1 MKVLLVNDV
10 AAPIGGAEILTYDL
24 RGELRRRGHDARVF
38 ASDAYGAGDREPD
51 YLCFGTIGELRT
63 VNRAANP
70 RARAA
75 LKRVLD
81 AFQPDVVH
89 VRMFMTQLSPL
100 ILPLLRDRPSV
111 YNAPWYETICPTA
124 LKLLPDGSRCD
135 MFAGRACR
143 RCLSR
148 RAWLALM
155 AQRRL
160 LSRSIDA
167 FDVIVANSE
176 TTRAKLVEY
185 RVDATRMIYNGVP
198 SRPRRPSLGDTPIIG
213 YSGRLSHEKGVD
225 TLVDAFPQVAQAVPD
240 ARLLLVGD
248 GPLRGPIA
256 ARVRSNVFGS
266 RVTMTGHRTRGEAE
280 REMDTAWVQ
289 AAPSLLEEP
298 FGIAAAEAMMRGTAI
313 VASAGGGLSEM
324 VEAGRGGVIVPAGD
338 VDALATAL
346 IDLIRDRDRVEQL
359 GAAGRRWAIDN
370 VSVERCADQFVE
382 LYEELVGG
390 TKPIYMG

>member
-1 MKVLLVNDV
+1 MKILIVNDV
-10 AAPIGGAEILTYDL
+10 AAAIGGAEILTYDL
-24 RGELRRRGHDARVF
+24 RSELRKRGHDARVF
-38 ASDAYGAGDREPD
+38 ASDAHGAGDREPD

-63 VNRAANP
+63 LNRAANP

-75 LKRVLD
+75 LKQVLD

-100 ILPLLRDRPSV
+100 ILPLLREWPTV
-111 YNAPWYETICPTA
+111 YNAPWYETICPTG
-124 LKLLPDGSRCD
+124 LKLYPNGSRCEQP
-135 MFAGRACR
+135 AGRACR

-155 AQRRL
+155 GQRRL
-160 LSRSIDA
+160 LSKSIDA
-167 FDVIVANSE
+167 LDIIVANSE
-176 TTRAKLVEY
+176 TTRAKLAADG
-185 RVDATRMIYNGVP
+185 VDATSRIYNGVP
-198 SRPRRPSLGDTPIIG
+198 SRPLRPSLGDTPIIG

-225 TLVDAFPQVAQAVPD
+225 VLVDAFERVTQVVPD

-256 ARVRSNVFGS
+256 ARVRSNVFGP
-266 RVTMTGHRTRGEAE
+266 RVTMTGHHSRDEAE
-280 REMDTAWVQ
+280 RQMDGAWVQ

-313 VASAGGGLSEM
+313 VASAGGGLGEI
-324 VEAGRGGVIVPAGD
+324 VEAGRGGVLVPAGD
-338 VDALATAL
+338 PEALAAAL
-346 IDLIRDRDRVEQL
+346 IDLVRDRERVERL

-370 VSVERCADQFVE
+370 VSVERCVDQFVE
-382 LYEELVGG
+382 LYEEL
-390 TKPIYMG
+390 TSR